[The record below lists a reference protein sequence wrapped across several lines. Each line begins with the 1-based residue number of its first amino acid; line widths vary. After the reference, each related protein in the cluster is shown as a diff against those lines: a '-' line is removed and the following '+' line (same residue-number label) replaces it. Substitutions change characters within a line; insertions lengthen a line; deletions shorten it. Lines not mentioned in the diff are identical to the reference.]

1 MRHDD
6 LNGLFLDY
14 LISALLAA
22 GFVAV
27 IVITVLHGRYIKR
40 ENEKRER
47 QLLLGLAHDIR
58 TPITVIRGYAEGL
71 KDGVADT
78 PEKREVYLDRIIDRT
93 KVMDGLLSDLMLY
106 ARMTGEGMSYDMK
119 SISVSEALQDYV
131 EAASTDLSV
140 RGAELSFTDITDGTE
155 IINADPVYIRCA
167 LDNLVENSVKYKS
180 GDSCCINMELSRVPE
195 GLQLV
200 VSDDGKGIRESELPF
215 IFDSM
220 YRGSAANGGISG
232 TGVGLWLVRRIIE
245 DHGGSVWAK
254 SELGRGTSIGIVL
267 GNSNKQTQY
276 KGQ

>member
-1 MRHDD
+1 M
-6 LNGLFLDY
+6 NGLFLDY

-22 GFVAV
+22 GFIAV
-27 IVITVLHGRYIKR
+27 IVITVLHGRYIRK

-58 TPITVIRGYAEGL
+58 TPITVIRGYAEGIR
-71 KDGVADT
+71 DGVADT
-78 PEKREVYLDRIIDRT
+78 PEKREAYLDRIIDRT

-119 SISVSEALQDYV
+119 SISVSDALRDY
-131 EAASTDLSV
+131 AKSASADLLV
-140 RGAELSFTDITDGTE
+140 RKAELSFTDNTDGSG
-155 IINADPVYIRCA
+155 IINADPVYIRRA
-167 LDNLVENSVKYKS
+167 LDNLVENSVKYRSK
-180 GDSCCINMELSRVPE
+180 DTCHIDMELSRVPE

-200 VSDDGKGIRESELPF
+200 VSDNGKGIRESELPC

-220 YRGSAANGGISG
+220 YRGSEANGSISG

-267 GNSNKQTQY
+267 GDRN
-276 KGQ
+276 